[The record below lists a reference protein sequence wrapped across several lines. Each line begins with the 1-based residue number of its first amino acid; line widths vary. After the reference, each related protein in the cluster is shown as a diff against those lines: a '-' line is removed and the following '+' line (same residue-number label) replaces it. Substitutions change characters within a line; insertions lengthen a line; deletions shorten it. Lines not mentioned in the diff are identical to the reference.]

1 MRTHIQGFALL
12 GLLLAALWGMT
23 RLAAP
28 TLSEAFGEN
37 GAVVA
42 ESAEDHVE
50 LTIETETVDPEL
62 TDEELTR
69 LQFQLA
75 LAGFLDVNTDVDGL
89 WGAVTRGAIAD
100 AAAEWGLDDPT
111 DREILDYT
119 DQLFAD
125 SAFFDSP

>member
-12 GLLLAALWGMT
+12 GLLLVALWGMT
-23 RLAAP
+23 KLAAP

-50 LTIETETVDPEL
+50 LTIDAETVEAEL
-62 TDEELTR
+62 TDEELVR

-75 LAGFLDVNTDVDGL
+75 LAGFLDVTTDVDGT
-89 WGAVTRGAIAD
+89 WGPVTRGAIAD
-100 AAAEWGLDDPT
+100 AAEQWGLDDPT

-119 DQLFAD
+119 DELFAD
-125 SAFFDSP
+125 RAFFPTP